1 MRKLLLIN
9 LLFIN
14 SILSFA
20 QSNIDGTVIDENGE
34 PLIGVTVFIN
44 KTTFGTTTDLNGYYK
59 LTT

>member
-20 QSNIDGTVIDENGE
+20 QGNIDGTVIDENGE

-44 KTTFGTTTDLNGYYK
+44 KTTFGTTTDLNG
-59 LTT
+59 